1 MKKELPNSTS
11 ELSDNS
17 SELKCWFSASEIEK
31 LGKASVARLPASERG
46 ARQKM
51 QREGW
56 ISRIVHGKGGKGGI
70 KIEYQPPSYVLEVIH
85 TYLNENTNFFEY
97 FKSERATSK
106 HYPVSTTE
114 PLVTGSGKHNGLT
127 LKSHS
132 ITDMRVNE
140 YAIVPKNDLL
150 STTEGHDRVIH
161 SEQIVDHLAFKKEWL
176 QMSLN
181 TNSNCLALI
190 SVRDDSMEP
199 TLRSDDLILTDTS
212 SSNIENNSIYVLQ
225 IDNELIVKRIQ
236 RKVNGT
242 VIVKSDNP
250 VYGEEEMDAL
260 AAKSLPVVGKVVW
273 YGRRI

>member
-1 MKKELPNSTS
+1 MLPIMMNKKSY
-11 ELSDNS
+11 
-17 SELKCWFSASEIEK
+17 SASELVNMK
-31 LGKASVARLPASERG
+31 LPYLPTTKKGWLDLVKRENWCSVMAPGGRG
-46 ARQKM
+46 C
-51 QREGW
+51 
-56 ISRIVHGKGGKGGI
+56 KGGMRREYYPSEAVAYL
-70 KIEYQPPSYVLEVIH
+70 IESTQNSDEKAKHADSLEQ
-85 TYLNENTNFFEY
+85 
-97 FKSERATSK
+97 
-106 HYPVSTTE
+106 YPVSTTE
-114 PLVTGSGKHNGLT
+114 PLVTGSGQHNGLT

-132 ITDMRVNE
+132 ITDMRVND
-140 YAIVPKNDLL
+140 YAIVPKNDLR

-161 SEQIVDHLAFKKEWL
+161 SEQIVDHLAFKKKWL
-176 QMSLN
+176 EMSLN

-273 YGRRI
+273 FGRRM